1 MIDLY
6 TEKALLLY
14 GETMIKPRIFLVLI
28 CLTLSVF
35 SLLQTISAYEDR
47 ISVIEQKNIT
57 FELTSEQD
65 YNISTNATMA
75 ISMQEISINS
85 TKGDDKNAS
94 IVIMSMSLDAQG
106 GQGINQSEFS
116 SFMENIF
123 MGAIRLGNGREL
135 ESVVVKS
142 AMGQNVTLHRIVMQS
157 NINKPATEALTAFW
171 DLDEFNHVI
180 LSSEIGMNATK
191 EIVETLKLAP

>member
-1 MIDLY
+1 MV
-6 TEKALLLY
+6 
-14 GETMIKPRIFLVLI
+14 LVCLI
-28 CLTLSVF
+28 LSVF
-35 SLLQTISAYEDR
+35 SLFQTISAYEDR

-57 FELTSEQD
+57 FELASEQD

-75 ISMQEISINS
+75 MSMQEISINS
-85 TKGDDKNAS
+85 TKGDGKNAS
-94 IVIMSMSLDAQG
+94 IVIMSVSLDAQG

-123 MGAIRLGNGREL
+123 MGALRLGNGREL

-142 AMGQNVTLHRIVMQS
+142 AMGQNVTLHRIVMPS
-157 NINKPATEALTAFW
+157 GINKPATEALSAFW

-180 LSSEIGMNATK
+180 LTSEIGMNATK